1 MDTFIWTILCPVIY
15 ALTNY
20 TFCWHSISIKGI
32 SAMRVCRTFWCWSL
46 VLLYSIWVRRVTIW
60 IGISVDW
67 IVVCFFCYGTDF
79 LFKYT
84 RCGMTLPE
92 FFVLFY
98 KYIFLVWISSFIAK
112 VVLYMVHWLLL
123 DVKLF
128 KICSGDLI
136 VFQKYFDQVGF
147 NNIII

>member
-1 MDTFIWTILCPVIY
+1 
-15 ALTNY
+15 
-20 TFCWHSISIKGI
+20 
-32 SAMRVCRTFWCWSL
+32 
-46 VLLYSIWVRRVTIW
+46 
-60 IGISVDW
+60 
-67 IVVCFFCYGTDF
+67 
-79 LFKYT
+79 
-84 RCGMTLPE
+84 MTLPQ

-136 VFQKYFDQVGF
+136 VFQKYFDQVEF
-147 NNIII
+147 NNIIFHFLDGSFCKLFVTKLADFIRQ